1 VCFLLLLFNITQF
14 SGASAEVL
22 RQKVVE
28 YTSTTDAPTAIADT
42 SNSTATTATATDT
55 ARAAPAAADSSS
67 STSGNAATE
76 HQPLQSAD
84 ANEEL

>member
-1 VCFLLLLFNITQF
+1 VCNHTCHLRCFYAAQF

-22 RQKVVE
+22 RQKVLE
-28 YTSTTDAPTAIADT
+28 YTSTTATAATTAGTAADT
-42 SNSTATTATATDT
+42 RSSANTATATDT
-55 ARAAPAAADSSS
+55 AATPAAA
-67 STSGNAATE
+67 TATE